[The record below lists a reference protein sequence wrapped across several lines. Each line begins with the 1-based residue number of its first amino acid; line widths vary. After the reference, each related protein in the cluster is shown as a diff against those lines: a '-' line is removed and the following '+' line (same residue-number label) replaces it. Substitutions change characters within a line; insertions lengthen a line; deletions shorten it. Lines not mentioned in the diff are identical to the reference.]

1 MTPESC
7 PQHIQTSDAYVVVW
21 LEFGSQLRHF
31 RASMATSSGKRP
43 ANGAPA
49 AKAAASANV
58 EGKAASGS
66 GPAAAEELISPK
78 KPRIDIEELGGS
90 VPRMPDL
97 PGNHVHVS
105 TYMLMRQVV
114 PFVMHALPGALD
126 GLHVEHERD
135 LVACPPYPN
144 HRVGKS
150 RCASQL
156 QGGVGHTKLRDGS
169 RVDQHVRG

>member
-21 LEFGSQLRHF
+21 LEFGSQLGQL
-31 RASMATSSGKRP
+31 RASMATPSGKRP
-43 ANGAPA
+43 AHGAPA
-49 AKAAASANV
+49 AKATASANV

-78 KPRIDIEELGGS
+78 KPRLDIDELCGS

-114 PFVMHALPGALD
+114 PFVMHALPGALGVLD
-126 GLHVEHERD
+126 IEHEKE
-135 LVACPPYPN
+135 LVACPPL
-144 HRVGKS
+144 RITASEKW
-150 RCASQL
+150 CASQV
-156 QGGVGHTKLRDGS
+156 QGGV
-169 RVDQHVRG
+169 

>member
-7 PQHIQTSDAYVVVW
+7 PRHVQTSDAYVVVW
-21 LEFGSQLRHF
+21 LEFGSQLRRF
-31 RASMATSSGKRP
+31 RASVATSSGKRP
-43 ANGAPA
+43 AHGAPA

-58 EGKAASGS
+58 EGNAASGS

-97 PGNHVHVS
+97 PGSHVHVS

-126 GLHVEHERD
+126 GLGIVHEKE
-135 LVACPPYPN
+135 LVACPPLSITASEKL
-144 HRVGKS
+144 VCFATS
-150 RCASQL
+150 RRCGTRKIA
-156 QGGVGHTKLRDGS
+156 
-169 RVDQHVRG
+169 